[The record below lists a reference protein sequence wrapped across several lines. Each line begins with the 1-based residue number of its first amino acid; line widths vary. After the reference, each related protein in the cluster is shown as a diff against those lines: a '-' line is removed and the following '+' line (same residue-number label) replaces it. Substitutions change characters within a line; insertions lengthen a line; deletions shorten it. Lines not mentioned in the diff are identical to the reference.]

1 MTTVK
6 YNYKTTLPKEA
17 NSPSV
22 FVGGDSFVN
31 YLVIFNIIE
40 DNQVKKIKE
49 VIIPGG
55 STAWANYTQSY
66 KNWYITVHQ
75 DDKLISHDLFNP
87 NSKVVFIKI
96 DGRALGDN
104 LAWFPYVEEFRKK
117 HNCTVICSTFFNNL
131 FKDVYPEILFVNPN
145 INIDNVYS
153 QFYIGSA
160 NDDNEKY
167 SPVNYEKKP
176 LQSCAYEV
184 LGLEPKEIRA
194 NLEFLIPLQKFNQK
208 TVCISEFA
216 SSEIK
221 MWREVGGWQ
230 KVVDFLVSIGY
241 QVLVISKEKTTLQN
255 VVDLTGN
262 IPLIDR
268 CLLLRNCDFFI
279 GVSSGL
285 SWLSWSLG
293 THTFLISDITPMTH
307 EFQTNIT
314 RICAN
319 PNLSEINYNAENITS
334 SDTVIKSISK
344 YLSTI

>member
-22 FVGGDSFVN
+22 FIGGDSFVN
-31 YLVIFNIIE
+31 YLVTFNIIE

-49 VIIPGG
+49 VVTPGG
-55 STAWANYTQSY
+55 STAWVNYTQSY

-75 DDKLISHDLFNP
+75 DGNLISHDLFNP
-87 NSKVVFIKI
+87 NGKIVFIKI

-131 FKDVYPEILFVNPN
+131 FKDLYPEILFVLPN
-145 INIDNVYS
+145 INIDNVYA
-153 QFYIGSA
+153 QYYIGSA
-160 NDDNEKY
+160 KDDNEKY

-184 LGLEPKEIRA
+184 LGLESKEIRSK
-194 NLEFLIPLQKFNQK
+194 LEPLVPIADFKQK
-208 TVCISEFA
+208 TICISEFA
-216 SSEIK
+216 SSDIK
-221 MWREVGGWQ
+221 MWKEENGWQ
-230 KVVDFLVSIGY
+230 KVVNFLVSLGY
-241 QVLVISKEKTTLQN
+241 QVLVISKEKTNLQN
-255 VVDLTGN
+255 VIDLTGN
-262 IPLIDR
+262 IPLIER
-268 CLLLRNCDFFI
+268 CLVLKNCDFFI

-293 THTFLISDITPMTH
+293 THTFLISDVTPVEH
-307 EFQTNIT
+307 EFQSNVT
-314 RICAN
+314 RISAN
-319 PNLSEINYNAENITS
+319 PNLSEINYIPENITS
-334 SDTVIKSISK
+334 SDTVIESISK